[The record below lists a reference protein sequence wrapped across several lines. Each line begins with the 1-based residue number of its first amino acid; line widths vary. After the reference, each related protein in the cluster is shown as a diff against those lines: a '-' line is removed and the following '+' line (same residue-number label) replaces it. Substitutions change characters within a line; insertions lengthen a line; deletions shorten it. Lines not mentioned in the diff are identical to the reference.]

1 MSYRA
6 GAFAIVLLSTACVVQ
21 QQPDPQAPMAQAGPP
36 GGAAATGARQL
47 MFNGRAATAVDLDL
61 VVQLERGMGH
71 AIPDGAYWYDPT
83 CGAAGMWSGPTL
95 GFLPP
100 GMALGGPLPA
110 NASGGGQGNLTG
122 VFINGREIHP
132 YDYQYLVNLLG
143 QVQPGRYW
151 VDAQGNAGLE
161 GGPALVNLV
170 QVARQRQA
178 RGGGNSYYRSDGTGN
193 NVFVGGGC
201 VAVNGTMGSGDSKSS
216 YSYYGSG
223 CE

>member
-1 MSYRA
+1 MNRLV
-6 GAFAIVLLSTACVVQ
+6 GVLLVVVFAGACVVQ
-21 QQPDPQAPMAQAGPP
+21 QQPDPQAPMQQAGPP
-36 GGAAATGARQL
+36 GGAATPGARNIQ
-47 MFNGRAATAVDLDL
+47 FNGRAATAVDLDI
-61 VVQLERGMGH
+61 VGQLERGMGH
-71 AIPDGAYWYDPT
+71 AIPDGAYWYDPS
-83 CGAAGMWSGPTL
+83 CGAAGAWGGPTL

-110 NASGGGQGNLTG
+110 DASGGGQGNLTG

-132 YDYQYLVNLLG
+132 YDYQYLVAMLG
-143 QVQPGRYW
+143 QVTPGRYW

-170 QVARQRQA
+170 QVARQRGA
-178 RGGGNSYYRSDGTGN
+178 RGGGNSYYKSDGAGN

-201 VAVNGTMGSGDSKSS
+201 AAINGSYGSGDDKTT
-216 YSYYGSG
+216 YSYFSSG